1 MNDIYRE
8 LRHTIANSKTV
19 YYPKKAKSEVEP
31 LSETYV
37 NLMVNKVCT
46 QQIGKSTSIAE
57 GETPVAEIVLGYPGA
72 GKSNVERAL
81 LKKYNGNLV
90 SADFDEFRPYDK
102 RVFEAIKENPLVADY
117 YCQLPLALRDNM
129 LYRTADERRHI
140 MISTPCID
148 INEHPKKSLEAVF
161 GKKGY
166 HLNITYV
173 AANKHMCCLSN
184 ITRYFQARR
193 HNLENPDKEPIIP
206 RLVAF
211 QNHDFLCG
219 ETMKKI
225 NYVVEGI
232 SHGSPIT
239 MQVVDRN
246 NNLLCDEKNYQKIP
260 HIIKAKEKQPLS
272 PYEEKRLAFELNYIM
287 ESIQMLGL
295 SKQEK
300 RILSEFFNG
309 RLSNHQNIAHQKF
322 YYGGR

>member
-1 MNDIYRE
+1 MKDIYRE
-8 LRHTIANSKTV
+8 LRHTIANSQTV
-19 YYPKKAKSEVEP
+19 YYPKKAKSEVVP
-31 LSETYV
+31 LSENYV

-46 QQIGKSTSIAE
+46 QQIENSKPLEE
-57 GETPVAEIVLGYPGA
+57 GETPVAEVVLGYPGA

-90 SADFDEFRPYDK
+90 GADFDEFRPYDK
-102 RVFEAIKENPLVADY
+102 RVLEAIKENPLVADY

-129 LYRTADERRHI
+129 LYRTADARRHI

-148 INEHPKKSLEAVF
+148 INEHPKNSLEAVF

-193 HNLENPDKEPIIP
+193 HNLEHPEEEPIIP

-211 QNHDFLCG
+211 QDHDFLCG

-225 NYVVEGI
+225 NFVVDGI

-239 MQVVDRN
+239 MKVVDRN
-246 NNLLCDEKNYQKIP
+246 NKFLCDETNYQQIP
-260 HIIKAKEKQPLS
+260 HVIKAKERQPLS
-272 PYEEKRLAFELNYIM
+272 PYEEKRLAYELNYIN
-287 ESIQMLGL
+287 ESIQILGL

-300 RILSEFFNG
+300 RILSNFFNG
-309 RLSNHQNIAHQKF
+309 RLINHQNIAYSNHH
-322 YYGGR
+322 GGR

>member
-8 LRHTIANSKTV
+8 LRRTIANSKTV
-19 YYPKKAKSEVEP
+19 YYSKKAKSEVEP
-31 LSETYV
+31 LSESYV

-46 QQIGKSTSIAE
+46 QQIGKSTSIEE

-102 RVFEAIKENPLVADY
+102 RVFDAVKENPLVADY

-129 LYRTADERRHI
+129 LYRTADAERHI

-148 INEHPKKSLEAVF
+148 INEHPKNSLEAVF

-193 HNLENPDKEPIIP
+193 HNLEHPEEEPIIP
-206 RLVAF
+206 RLIAF
-211 QNHDFLCG
+211 QDHDFLCG

-225 NYVVEGI
+225 NFVVDGI

-239 MQVVDRN
+239 MKVVDRN
-246 NNLLCDEKNYQKIP
+246 NKFLCDETNYQQIP
-260 HIIKAKEKQPLS
+260 HVIKAKERQPLS
-272 PYEEKRLAFELNYIM
+272 PYEEKRLAYELNYIN
-287 ESIQMLGL
+287 ESIQILGL

-300 RILSEFFNG
+300 RILSNFFNG
-309 RLSNHQNIAHQKF
+309 RLSNHQSLMSNKF
-322 YYGGR
+322 RQGGR